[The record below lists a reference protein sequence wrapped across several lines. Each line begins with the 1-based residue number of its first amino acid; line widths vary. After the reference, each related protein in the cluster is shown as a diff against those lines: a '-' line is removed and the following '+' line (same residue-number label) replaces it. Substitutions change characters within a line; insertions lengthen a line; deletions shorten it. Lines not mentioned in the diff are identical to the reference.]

1 MTDSMDKN
9 TLIENLAFAL
19 KELLL
24 HKLDGLDRSSMDL
37 NIDHFI
43 NDVVSE
49 MTRDEIL
56 DKFYTPEQS
65 LLLFMDYLAEA
76 GALEESMDHTVH

>member
-1 MTDSMDKN
+1 MTDSMDKK

-19 KELLL
+19 KELIL
-24 HKLDGLDRSSMDL
+24 HKLEGLDRSSMDL
-37 NIDHFI
+37 NIDRFI
-43 NDVVSE
+43 TDVVSD
-49 MTRDEIL
+49 MTSEEIL
-56 DKFYTPEQS
+56 DKFYTPENS